1 MHYNIKNVK
10 GLIMGFDKLI
20 LEIASRLSDI
30 REYKKSIIQA
40 DLKDLSENI
49 ENELFKLRIGE
60 HNYKT
65 RIYSELFNNEIEN
78 REAIGLLFLAHVTYN
93 LRNDLTYVAVWPA
106 IVENLRQY
114 SRTTT
119 FFMDHYIHA
128 DRANTFLVE
137 CIGKACERFDLRNAF
152 DHAEDEHYIR
162 NTILLQIGLLNRFT
176 NLNTWLSGYLNQI
189 TIRTL
194 LNKEDEDFSNSFS
207 QGWRVLRKYRDHIID
222 ASVATSLLKQNVWFK
237 ELNLEEVLIA
247 SRKKLG
253 TKFLSEEEIEDVF
266 FLDKIH
272 YEDRILSFDINA
284 EDLYAL
290 KLEGSDYSV
299 YIDGVYAA
307 KILRNDEKILILDRV
322 ITVKEPIDFSVQLEL
337 KNEDGDVV
345 YTDEIVLFDLHDQ
358 VMIFDD
364 KGNIYKDFLK
374 KLPSNRIYGMLFDS
388 DLDCDA
394 PTENQSEY
402 FSGYVTLVNNLS
414 IDNNCILSY
423 DGEELFSLNFTA
435 SVQKPDWIDHL
446 VVYAADRKLN
456 LGDET
461 EFHIKKFY
469 NSKDSRTEDL
479 PDDAEIIQGLPND
492 AEIIRWTYSGGY
504 VDEENI
510 TNFSTQIVLDPE
522 LVCERKHSLMIRY
535 QNKVY
540 HRTVHSSIFDQTDA
554 YHVLKR
560 NKSGSIETLDRRSI
574 MNYDDLIQS
583 KLHFA
588 LFNFEKAKSP
598 RYIKDKM
605 KLYGKLDLNKKV
617 QLTDLPKFGETLILS
632 EHLYNDVGDV
642 LFKVIRQ
649 GIIQK
654 YHPETKS
661 IEVTNMPE
669 YINECEFIA
678 VDDTY
683 TVCSLEPNEIIFVD
697 NTVTLNKD
705 YLSLCIVYKD
715 NYIGSFVQYD
725 KVDFNRMPKNIDLI
739 KALYASY
746 VPLLILDKESLI
758 EWIKENLILFFNSFF
773 SDFYITPKQ
782 QKIVLNFDEVAA
794 TIEHLLHDVIFTKED
809 ALALLQEV
817 VLNGWSDK
825 LIKMP
830 ILLVYLLVLSNSKK
844 FTSYFLDKIT
854 EIDEPLDRDEQFIE
868 SIVSGLLNHHA
879 LSSVQKHNLKIA
891 MHYKYKTFYLNEALK
906 RLQG

>member
-1 MHYNIKNVK
+1 ME
-10 GLIMGFDKLI
+10 FDILV

-30 REYKKSIIQA
+30 SEYKKSIIQA
-40 DLKDLSENI
+40 DLEDLKENI
-49 ENELFKLRIGE
+49 EDEIFKLRIAE
-60 HNYKT
+60 HNYKSNV
-65 RIYSELFNNEIEN
+65 YEKLFKHNIEI

-93 LRNDLTYVAVWPA
+93 LRNDLTYAAIWPA
-106 IVENLRQY
+106 IVENLKQY

-128 DRANTFLVE
+128 DHANTFLVE

-152 DHAEDEHYIR
+152 EHAEDEHYIR

-194 LNKEDEDFSNSFS
+194 LNKEVEDFSKSFS

-237 ELNLEEVLIA
+237 ELNIEEMLIA
-247 SRKKLG
+247 SRKKIG
-253 TKFLSEEEIEDVF
+253 TKFLSEEEIEDIF

-290 KLEGSDYSV
+290 KLEGNDYSV

-307 KILRNDEKILILDRV
+307 KILRNDDKVLTLDRV
-322 ITVKEPIDFSVQLEL
+322 ITVKEPTDFSVQLEL
-337 KNEDGDVV
+337 KNEDGDIV

-364 KGNIYKDFLK
+364 KGNIYKDFLN
-374 KLPSNRIYGMLFDS
+374 KLPSSRIYGMLFDS

-394 PTENQSEY
+394 ATENQSEY
-402 FSGYVTLVNNLS
+402 FSGYVTLASNLS
-414 IDNNCILSY
+414 IDSNCTLSY
-423 DGEELFSLNFTA
+423 DGEALFSLNFTT
-435 SVQKPDWIDHL
+435 SVQKPDWIDNL

-461 EFHIKKFY
+461 EFHIKIFD
-469 NSKDSRTEDL
+469 NSEDSFPEDL
-479 PDDAEIIQGLPND
+479 PDN

-504 VDEENI
+504 VDEANI
-510 TNFSTQIVLDPE
+510 SNFSTQITLDPE

-540 HRTVHSSIFDQTDA
+540 HRTVQSSIFDQTNA
-554 YHVLKR
+554 YHILKR
-560 NKSGSIETLDRRSI
+560 DKSGTIETIDRRSI

-642 LFKVIRQ
+642 LFKIIRQ
-649 GIIQK
+649 GIIRK
-654 YHPETKS
+654 YHPNTKS
-661 IEVTNMPE
+661 IEMAKMPE
-669 YINECEFIA
+669 YIKECEFIA

-683 TVCSLEPNEIIFVD
+683 TVSPLEPKEITFFD
-697 NTVTLNKD
+697 NTLTFNKD

-725 KVDFNRMPKNIDLI
+725 KVDFNRMPKSIDLI

-773 SDFYITPKQ
+773 SDYYMTPKQ
-782 QKIVLNFDEVAA
+782 QKIVFNFDEVAA
-794 TIEHLLHDVIFTKED
+794 TIEHLLHDVVLSKED
-809 ALALLQEV
+809 ALELLQEV

-830 ILLVYLLVLSNSKK
+830 ILLVYLLALSNSTK
-844 FTSYFLDKIT
+844 FTSYFFDKIT
-854 EIDEPLDRDEQFIE
+854 EVDEPQDRDEQFIE
-868 SIVSGLLNHHA
+868 SIVSGLLDHHA

-891 MHYKYKTFYLNEALK
+891 MHYKYKAFYLNEALK